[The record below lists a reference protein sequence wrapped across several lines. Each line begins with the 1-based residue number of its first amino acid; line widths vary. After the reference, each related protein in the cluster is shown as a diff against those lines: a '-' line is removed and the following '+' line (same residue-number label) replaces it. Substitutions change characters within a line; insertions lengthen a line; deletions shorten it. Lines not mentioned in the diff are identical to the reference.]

1 MYRRTI
7 ATIAIVLMLAGAGI
21 ALATDSSTPSAQ
33 SQASTS
39 ATQDSQ
45 ACSWPSGSTTD
56 RGECN
61 QCAVACGGGQSAVCS
76 PGIVES
82 GTSACLKQPECT
94 CR

>member
-1 MYRRTI
+1 MYRCTTAI
-7 ATIAIVLMLAGAGI
+7 VAIVLMLAGAGI
-21 ALATDSSTPSAQ
+21 ARAADSSTPAQ
-33 SQASTS
+33 SQASTTG
-39 ATQDSQ
+39 TQDSQ
-45 ACSWPSGSTTD
+45 TCSWPSGSTTD

-94 CR
+94 CH